1 MVSDNLRFVIT
12 YGGPAVE
19 AVEALADPTRRAIFE
34 LLGLGPG
41 WWTSPARSR
50 VSRPAVSQHLK
61 VLKEHFWTTALA
73 AYARAVEDAVED
85 TAEEDD

>member
-12 YGGPAVE
+12 YGGP

-34 LLGLGPG
+34 LLGLGP
-41 WWTSPARSR
+41 RSMVDIASEVP

>member
-12 YGGPAVE
+12 YGGP

-34 LLGLGPG
+34 LLGLGP
-41 WWTSPARSR
+41 RSVVDIASEVP

>member
-12 YGGPAVE
+12 YGGP

-34 LLGLGPG
+34 LLGLGP
-41 WWTSPARSR
+41 RSVVDIASEVP

-61 VLKEHFWTTALA
+61 VLKEHFWTNDTTIVRTCVEVGAPAEHTLA
-73 AYARAVEDAVED
+73 FC
-85 TAEEDD
+85 

>member
-12 YGGPAVE
+12 YGGP

-61 VLKEHFWTTALA
+61 VLKEHFWTNDTTIVRTCVEVGAPAEHTLA
-73 AYARAVEDAVED
+73 FC
-85 TAEEDD
+85 

>member
-12 YGGPAVE
+12 YGGP

-34 LLGLGPG
+34 LLGLGP
-41 WWTSPARSR
+41 RSMVDIASEVP

-73 AYARAVEDAVED
+73 GCARAAQDTAED

>member
-12 YGGPAVE
+12 YGGP

-34 LLGLGPG
+34 LLGLGPC
-41 WWTSPARSR
+41 SVVDIASEVP